1 MKILYPSQKD
11 LHCMIFTSFGSYRN
25 HCTLNTITSRRKLKH
40 RRESSPQKSKGLTKL
55 ERLDLEHGWRRAT
68 LTLQLFLRLPELLQ
82 FGEVLVEDE
91 HLGEAERGHG
101 GRRARITL
109 SGRAASLVRVHSA
122 TTRAHRLSPTEE

>member
-1 MKILYPSQKD
+1 MVWWRGARFALS
-11 LHCMIFTSFGSYRN
+11 LAVGTA
-25 HCTLNTITSRRKLKH
+25 TLNTGGGERH
-40 RRESSPQKSKGLTKL
+40 RAS
-55 ERLDLEHGWRRAT
+55 T

-109 SGRAASLVRVHSA
+109 SGRAALFVRVHSA
-122 TTRAHRLSPTEE
+122 TTRAHRLSPTKALSHPQPPPWTLLRHHVTLK